1 MRQVERPG
9 LRLARRASHPLR
21 NFVPFL
27 PKRTVAV
34 LDSDNKEVSGLF
46 DQRLPRVVSASL
58 VFLPSSECEVGR
70 KRETTMMFEEGK
82 KSETTEMRIRR
93 QKG

>member
-21 NFVPFL
+21 NFAFPAE
-27 PKRTVAV
+27 TDVAV

-46 DQRLPRVVSASL
+46 NQRLPPVVFTSL
-58 VFLPSSECEVGR
+58 VFLPSSECEFGR
-70 KRETTMMFEEGK
+70 KRETTAMDQDGE

>member
-21 NFVPFL
+21 NFAFPAE
-27 PKRTVAV
+27 TDVAV